1 MGYECEVSQG
11 DLDTSND
18 DPTIDMDNI
27 RETFDR
33 QFEYDQNKFL
43 RDNFRGAIDIVKTFE
58 VEFIYG
64 YAKDTYQKPLSSLLS
79 LANSRFEY
87 KVMKFS
93 NPEANTLEYVK
104 PIIFLGPSG
113 LRQFQRDNNADNY
126 DIKQVIDVSTKYCDL
141 VTKFISKYKIS
152 VPVIDVQIN
161 QLVSYINES
170 TDNESTEED
179 SEKLIAVY
187 YIGKQIAY
195 INNQFKLLYNAMEG
209 TDIYSSNIGVLDE
222 NGALVLLKM
231 DNYEEGLLNPLVK
244 DFDSEAFDNDY
255 EAARESVY
263 DSEFD
268 DFIENYRE
276 NNSSSTSNIVE
287 TIHDYVVSD
296 VDDKAEFSSDY
307 HSSTTSEYRG
317 KVTIVESDSSISPP
331 GAEIVSPVFNGL
343 PNSFVWLDKVF
354 DMIEHRGMET
364 NRSTG
369 LHVNIGT
376 FKAIHI
382 ARLDDKLGIN
392 SNKPVIDMVKLAVLS
407 GDHYLLEQFD
417 RLGNSY
423 ALSISSNIRDLAQSN
438 FDFKE
443 ARKSGMTDII
453 NDLNRKLI
461 TGQGDRYRTINMQHL
476 LEKGYLEF
484 RIAGGEDYHSDKTKV
499 KKAVYRYVQL
509 CAIAC
514 DPQAYFKEYMTELY
528 RLFVDNTN
536 PADIQVGKTP
546 RPKNVQEA
554 MYIIRA
560 WSSKYMEG
568 GNGALPAAPKDR
580 IRDAIAKGQSA
591 IETDI
596 LDMIAGIDT
605 KLYPKVDANF
615 LYAVRLLM
623 LYSAKDRPNPRQY
636 LRDNWNKYHNTSIK
650 NYLAPK
656 MYKNKPQ
663 WLRFFFTGSTVGVE
677 TAQGDIT

>member
-1 MGYECEVSQG
+1 
-11 DLDTSND
+11 
-18 DPTIDMDNI
+18 MD
-27 RETFDR
+27 
-33 QFEYDQNKFL
+33 
-43 RDNFRGAIDIVKTFE
+43 
-58 VEFIYG
+58 
-64 YAKDTYQKPLSSLLS
+64 
-79 LANSRFEY
+79 
-87 KVMKFS
+87 
-93 NPEANTLEYVK
+93 
-104 PIIFLGPSG
+104 
-113 LRQFQRDNNADNY
+113 
-126 DIKQVIDVSTKYCDL
+126 
-141 VTKFISKYKIS
+141 
-152 VPVIDVQIN
+152 
-161 QLVSYINES
+161 
-170 TDNESTEED
+170 
-179 SEKLIAVY
+179 
-187 YIGKQIAY
+187 
-195 INNQFKLLYNAMEG
+195 G

-222 NGALVLLKM
+222 NGALVTLKM
-231 DNYEEGLLNPLVK
+231 DNYEEGLLSPLVK

-268 DFIENYRE
+268 SFLENYQEDR
-276 NNSSSTSNIVE
+276 SSSTDEIVE
-287 TIHDYVVSD
+287 TIHTYVVSD
-296 VDDKAEFSSDY
+296 VDDKAEFSSNY
-307 HSSTTSEYRG
+307 HSSATSAYRG

-343 PNSFVWLDKVF
+343 TNSFVWLDKVF

-369 LHVNIGT
+369 LHVNVGT
-376 FKAIHI
+376 FKSIYKAP
-382 ARLDDKLGIN
+382 LDQKYGIN
-392 SNKPVIDMVKLAVLS
+392 LDTPAIDMVKLAVLS

-423 ALSISSNIRDLAQSN
+423 ALSISSNIRNLAQSN

-461 TGQGDRYRTINMQHL
+461 VGQGDRYRTINMQHL
-476 LEKGYLEF
+476 LDKGYLEF
-484 RIAGGEDYHSDKTKV
+484 RIAGGEDYHADKAKV
-499 KKAVYRYVQL
+499 RKAVYRYVQL

-554 MYIIRA
+554 MYILRA

-580 IRDAIAKGQSA
+580 IKDAIAKGQSA
-591 IETDI
+591 FETDI

-623 LYSAKDRPNPRQY
+623 LYSAKDKPNPRQY
-636 LRDNWNKYHNTSIK
+636 LKDNWNKYHNTSIK

-663 WLRFFFTGSTVGVE
+663 WLRFFFTGSTTGVE
-677 TAQGDIT
+677 TNTGTLEASEDDYIARINPGNKIVNNRPNFGWGDMYGMLPKGAKLIYSKIYAGLGRVSYYRYKTNIYATAINPDLEEQDVIGYSIFTNNETELHLIDSAQGKGIGQEIDYLYRKINPYAPSGGFTKEGDKTARKTYHRLVKEKIIEAKDRK